1 VSEDRPLWRQ
11 AFDAVDGAVGPRLTE
26 LINSEGFAIAVGLMS
41 RAQSEVRRRSERTT
55 RRMLHLWNLPAGS
68 DVTRLLNE
76 IGALQQ
82 QVRDLT
88 RQLNEAKGGSNGAE
102 QRRGRPARARAT

>member
-1 VSEDRPLWRQ
+1 
-11 AFDAVDGAVGPRLTE
+11 
-26 LINSEGFAIAVGLMS
+26 MS

-55 RRMLHLWNLPAGS
+55 RRLLHLWNLPAGS

-88 RQLNEAKGGSNGAE
+88 RELNDANATKGGSNGAE
-102 QRRGRPARARAT
+102 QRRQRPARPRPT